1 MKDPPISPTEI
12 RALAVDWWL
21 QVYGI
26 NRVSSSAKGRWLA
39 RGVETLL
46 SQYPGLRVAFLDG
59 PGGDAQ
65 RGAPQYSV
73 LIRGTGHTPQGTDS
87 ATQEMYR

>member
-1 MKDPPISPTEI
+1 MSG
-12 RALAVDWWL
+12 AA

-26 NRVSSSAKGRWLA
+26 NRASSGAKGRWLA

-59 PGGDAQ
+59 TAGDDQ
-65 RGAPQYSV
+65 KGAPQYSV
-73 LIRGTGHTPQGTDS
+73 LIRGSGRMPQGTDS
-87 ATQEMYR
+87 AVLEMYR

>member
-1 MKDPPISPTEI
+1 MPWAP
-12 RALAVDWWL
+12 

-59 PGGDAQ
+59 PAGDAQ
-65 RGAPQYSV
+65 KGATQYSV
-73 LIRGTGHTPQGTDS
+73 LIRGSGNKPQGTDS
-87 ATQEMYR
+87 AVLEMYR